1 LNMNSKLLSY
11 GLSLGI
17 AGSTMLGCATT
28 NNVRSMV
35 ERPTY
40 TKIGRSTHGN
50 TTCSELG
57 NGLFR
62 VVTSYSNGS
71 PKKISHC
78 REGKLDG
85 KIVEWGRDGAFSELA
100 VYEAGSMVEPE
111 IIGTPRKYAR
121 VDTRTG
127 SGSYLE
133 NSNKQGIITV
143 IAGVYAGTV
152 KLEKRNGGCVT
163 IGRVSSVTDFGQ
175 NFKKVLKD
183 ANVNNDH
190 DVTKEE
196 LRALLQKLC
205 RERGRN

>member
-1 LNMNSKLLSY
+1 MNSKLLSY

-28 NNVRSMV
+28 NNVRSMG

-40 TKIGRSTHGN
+40 TKIERSTHGN

-62 VVTSYSNGS
+62 VVTSHPDGT

-78 REGKLDG
+78 KDGSLEGKTMS
-85 KIVEWGRDGAFSELA
+85 WGRDGAFAELA

-111 IIGTPRKYAR
+111 VKGTPRKYAN

-127 SGSYLE
+127 RGSYLE

-163 IGRVSSVTDFGQ
+163 AGRVSSITDFEQ
-175 NFKKVLKD
+175 NFTKVLKD

-190 DVTKEE
+190 EVTKEE
-196 LRALLQKLC
+196 LRTLLQKLC
-205 RERGRN
+205 RERGR